1 MTMPHSTDAFPATD
15 AVPDPDAAL
24 HAAADWHFRLRAA
37 PQDQDLQQSFE
48 SWLAQDPRHAEAWL
62 LAQRGWSLAGETGAM
77 SRAVAPAQPR
87 RRTAAAL
94 ALAASLALLLLWP
107 VATRYAA
114 DYSTGTAQQR
124 EVTLEDGS
132 TLLLDADSAVDARFD
147 AARRAVT
154 LLRGEAYFEVASDAV
169 RPFTVRAGDLT
180 VTVTGTAF
188 SVGMTDRQTS
198 VALAHG
204 AVKLQRDGS
213 SEDMAL
219 RPGERVQIERSSG
232 AVQVSAI
239 DPAIIAAW
247 RNGRLAVQ
255 DVALGDVVAA
265 IRRHHGGVILT
276 PDEALLGHKVTGV
289 FDLQDAPRALQALA
303 GLYGARVAQ
312 YSPYLIVFS
321 ALPPTAQKN

>member
-1 MTMPHSTDAFPATD
+1 MTMPHSTDAFPAAD
-15 AVPDPDAAL
+15 AVPDPDAVL
-24 HAAADWHFRLRAA
+24 QAAAGWHFRLRAA
-37 PQDQDLQQSFE
+37 PRDQELQSSFE
-48 SWLAQDPRHAEAWL
+48 NWMAQDPRHAEAWL

-77 SRAVAPAQPR
+77 NHAAAPAQTR

-94 ALAASLALLLLWP
+94 ALAACLALLLWP

-114 DYSTGTAQQR
+114 DYSTATAQQR
-124 EVTLEDGS
+124 EVALDDGS
-132 TLLLDADSAVDARFD
+132 TLLLDADSAVDVRFD
-147 AARRAVT
+147 PVRRAVT
-154 LLRGEAYFEVASDAV
+154 LLRGEAYFEVASDAA

-198 VALAHG
+198 VALVHG
-204 AVKLQRDGS
+204 AVKLQRDGG

-232 AVQVSAI
+232 AVQVGAI

-265 IRRHHGGVILT
+265 IRRHHHGLILT
-276 PDEALLGHKVTGV
+276 PDEVLLGRKVTGV
-289 FDLQDAPRALQALA
+289 FDLQDASRALQALA
-303 GLYGARVAQ
+303 GLYGARVEQ
-312 YSPYLIVFS
+312 YSSYLIVFS
-321 ALPPTAQKN
+321 ALPPTVQKN